1 MIFPASEPDLA
12 AARAALDA
20 ADHALWAEGQARRPW
35 GVSWSGLGPEPP
47 RRRTPGEIDQAA
59 AARLACDRAWA
70 MSAEGRLKSALA
82 DLQAAA
88 RALDQQAETLREAAS
103 RGPADV
109 RAAAPRRLARLSQ
122 EARTALT
129 ALRKVRSLLV

>member
-1 MIFPASEPDLA
+1 MDRPAHEPDLA
-12 AARAALDA
+12 AVCAALDA
-20 ADHALWAEGQARRPW
+20 ADHALWAQGQDSRPW
-35 GVSWSGLGPEPP
+35 GVAWSGLGLEPP
-47 RRRTPGEIDQAA
+47 RRHTPDQIRRAA
-59 AARLACDRAWA
+59 AARLAADQAWRA
-70 MSAEGRLKSALA
+70 SPEGRLKSALA

-122 EARTALT
+122 EARTAVT